1 MKDQLVQVI
10 SAFGAACKT
19 DNAILIQLA
28 TEYTNQFLAK
38 IDVTEIPEPVTETP
52 PEDAKSAD

>member
-19 DNAILIQLA
+19 DNAILISLA
-28 TEYTNQFLAK
+28 TDYTNQFLAK
-38 IDVTEIPEPVTETP
+38 IDVTEIPE
-52 PEDAKSAD
+52 DAKAAD